1 MLKYTL
7 TMTEYTNIDKFIY
20 TTHDTLNALLEYKNW
35 ADALALYFRYIQQQ
49 KMQDNVVTK
58 SNDVFMIQAMKT
70 WTKERFYIAKKI
82 LVDRW
87 MIEVVKK
94 ECRYVKV
101 NYIINQDSGN
111 TDCWDNGLNKEES
124 GNQES
129 GNQES
134 GNPATNTLVEKENTL
149 VEKINTFDIF
159 WEVYPN
165 KKSKDIAKKLFDK
178 RIKSWIDPNIII
190 AWAKRYKLET
200 LWKDKHYIKHPTT
213 RLNAWAR
220 EDEQTIDIEVL
231 KKLYQ
236 QEVAKDKENK
246 KAIWDKFISEYW
258 SDTMQQVLDKINTSS
273 FISSLL

>member
-1 MLKYTL
+1 
-7 TMTEYTNIDKFIY
+7 MTEYTNIDKFIY

-58 SNDVFMIQAMKT
+58 SNDVFMVQAMKT

-101 NYIINQDSGN
+101 NYIINQESGN
-111 TDCWDNGLNKEES
+111 TDYWDNGLNKEES

-165 KKSKDIAKKLFDK
+165 KKSKDKAKEIFDK
-178 RIKSWIDPNIII
+178 KIKSWIDPSILI
-190 AWAKRYKLET
+190 AWAKKYKT
-200 LWKDKHYIKHPTT
+200 ATIWKDKLYIKHPTT
-213 RLNAWAR
+213 RLNQWCR

-236 QEVAKDKENK
+236 QEVAKDKDNK
-246 KAIWDKFISEYW
+246 KAIWDKYISEYW

-273 FISSLL
+273 FTSSLL